1 MTRAASVG
9 ARTSD
14 PAASFRI
21 GEIADTVGVSTR
33 TVRYYEQVGLMAP
46 SSYSTGGSRRYC
58 DADRQRIARIRELQS
73 VMGFNLDEIREILQ
87 ADDRLA
93 ELTTEYRKGVSK
105 TRQKAMVR
113 EAARLNRRMQEQTIT
128 KMATLETF
136 LEGLRTKAA
145 RYAEVAKDLGIEDLE
160 KT

>member
-1 MTRAASVG
+1 MTATTA
-9 ARTSD
+9 T
-14 PAASFRI
+14 PAAPEVDTTTYRI

-58 DADRQRIARIRELQS
+58 DADLQRIERIRELQS

-93 ELTTEYRKGVSK
+93 ELTFEYRKGVSK
-105 TRQKAMVR
+105 TRQRAMVR
-113 EAARLNRRMQEQTIT
+113 EAARLNRRMQAQTLA
-128 KMATLETF
+128 KVATLETF
-136 LEGLRTKAA
+136 LDGLRAKAA
-145 RYAEVAKDLGIEDLE
+145 RYAEVGNELGIDLE
-160 KT
+160 RA